1 MNTEIIYTE
10 RYVYNM
16 YIFHLIH
23 MHIYVHNVIACLSVC
38 VCVYNL
44 QNELGE
50 KAHSLR
56 KDGIAMLPEGVILR
70 NFEDFSI

>member
-1 MNTEIIYTE
+1 MPK
-10 RYVYNM
+10 
-16 YIFHLIH
+16 
-23 MHIYVHNVIACLSVC
+23 CVC